1 MHQLCV
7 MVVEDDD
14 DNREYLM
21 ELLSSDYDVRAFSNG
36 DDALRAVAQGYSPAI
51 AILDVT
57 LPGPDGL
64 EVLQRLKGM
73 CPATVP
79 FMLSG
84 TSQPDTIVTAAQ
96 LGATRYLTKPVD
108 PGVFQKALAQAVA
121 ATRLAER
128 VQTIDAALGS
138 AHGKGEIITREPA
151 ILRMQEVARKVA
163 DTDVPVLITGESGVG
178 KEVLARFLHEHSG
191 RRAKPFVKVNCAA
204 LPHELL
210 ESELFGHDKGSFT
223 GAVADRPGKFE
234 MADRG
239 TIFLDEIGEMSSLLQ
254 AKLLHVLQDGE
265 YSRVG
270 GKVMRVDARVIAATN
285 KLLEEAVKR
294 KEFRADLYF
303 RLNVIRMALPP
314 LRQRPADIELL
325 LQHFLKKYAKKYQRP
340 CRPMPE
346 ELRAAFVRYEWPGNI
361 RELEN
366 AVKRYI
372 VLQDIDV
379 SLDELE
385 LVEHGTSSQRKT
397 P

>member
-1 MHQLCV
+1 
-7 MVVEDDD
+7 
-14 DNREYLM
+14 
-21 ELLSSDYDVRAFSNG
+21 
-36 DDALRAVAQGYSPAI
+36 
-51 AILDVT
+51 
-57 LPGPDGL
+57 
-64 EVLQRLKGM
+64 
-73 CPATVP
+73 
-79 FMLSG
+79 
-84 TSQPDTIVTAAQ
+84 
-96 LGATRYLTKPVD
+96 
-108 PGVFQKALAQAVA
+108 
-121 ATRLAER
+121 
-128 VQTIDAALGS
+128 
-138 AHGKGEIITREPA
+138 
-151 ILRMQEVARKVA
+151 
-163 DTDVPVLITGESGVG
+163 
-178 KEVLARFLHEHSG
+178 
-191 RRAKPFVKVNCAA
+191 
-204 LPHELL
+204 
-210 ESELFGHDKGSFT
+210 
-223 GAVADRPGKFE
+223 

>member
-14 DNREYLM
+14 DSREYLM

-79 FMLSG
+79 LMLSG

-108 PGVFQKALAQAVA
+108 PQVFQKALAQAVA

-128 VQTIDAALGS
+128 VQSIDAALGT

-314 LRQRPADIELL
+314 LRQRRADIELL

-340 CRPMPE
+340 ARPMPE